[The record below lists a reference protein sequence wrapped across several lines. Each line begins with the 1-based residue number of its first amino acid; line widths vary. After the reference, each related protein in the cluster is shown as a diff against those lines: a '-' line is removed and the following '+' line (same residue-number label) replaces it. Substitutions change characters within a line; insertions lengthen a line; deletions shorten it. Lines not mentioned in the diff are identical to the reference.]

1 VTLDVNVLLH
11 AAQQV
16 AGSQQYPKGALYLVP
31 TPIGNLA
38 DLSLRAVQVLRLVDA
53 VACEDTR
60 VSGGLLRHLGL
71 DKSLLALHQH
81 NEAQAA
87 EQVVAR
93 LQQGQRVA
101 YVSDAGTPAISD
113 PGAHL
118 VRAVQAAGLTVL
130 PLPGPSSVTTA
141 LSAAG
146 DALAHGFRFEGFL
159 PSKGAAR
166 LSRLR
171 ELLGHDHSIV
181 LFEAPH
187 RIEALAVELLT
198 VLPEGRLTLCR
209 ELSKQF
215 ETIATLAVADL
226 PAWLK
231 ADANRLRGEFV
242 LVVHAQAVVKAETSI
257 SLEVAALLSELV
269 RHVPVKQ
276 AAALVADVLG
286 LPRKALYDDAL
297 RLRQV
302 QQVAEDVVEAPA
314 MPQHG
319 RPAPS

>member
-1 VTLDVNVLLH
+1 MTLDVNLWLQ

-38 DLSLRAVQVLRLVDA
+38 DLSLRAVQALALADA

-71 DKSLLALHQH
+71 DKPLLTLHQH

-118 VRAVQAAGLTVL
+118 VRAVQSAGLTVV

-146 DALAHGFRFEGFL
+146 DVLAHGFRFEGFL

-171 ELLGHDHSIV
+171 ELLGQDHSVV

-187 RIEALAVELLT
+187 RIEALAQELAE
-198 VLPEGRLTLCR
+198 VLPDGRLTLCR

-215 ETIATLAVADL
+215 ETIATLDVAAL
-226 PAWLK
+226 PAWLQ

-242 LVVHAQAVVKAETSI
+242 VVVHAQPASDEASALSPAVE
-257 SLEVAALLSELV
+257 ALLGELV

-276 AAALVADVLG
+276 AAAMVADVLG

-297 RLRQV
+297 RLRQ
-302 QQVAEDVVEAPA
+302 ADESDGED
-314 MPQHG
+314 
-319 RPAPS
+319 

>member
-1 VTLDVNVLLH
+1 MTLDVNLLLQ

-38 DLSLRAVQVLRLVDA
+38 DLSLRAVHVLALVDA

-71 DKSLLALHQH
+71 DKQLIALHQH
-81 NEAQAA
+81 NEQAVA
-87 EQVVAR
+87 GQVVAR
-93 LQQGQRVA
+93 LQAGERIA
-101 YVSDAGTPAISD
+101 YVSDAGTPGVSD

-118 VRAVQAAGLTVL
+118 VAAVQAAGLAVV

-141 LSAAG
+141 LSASG
-146 DALAHGFRFEGFL
+146 DAAAHGFLFEGFL
-159 PSKGAAR
+159 PAKGAAR
-166 LSRLR
+166 VSRLR
-171 ELLGHDHSIV
+171 EVLGQAHSTV

-187 RIEALAVELLT
+187 RIESLADELRE
-198 VLPEGRLTLCR
+198 VLPEGRVTLCR

-215 ETIATLAVADL
+215 ETIVTLPVAEL
-226 PAWLK
+226 AAWLK

-242 LVVHAQAVVKAETSI
+242 LVVHARPASQEPAGIAP
-257 SLEVAALLSELV
+257 EVEALLAELV
-269 RHVPVKQ
+269 AHVPVKQ

-297 RLRQV
+297 KLRQA
-302 QQVAEDVVEAPA
+302 QDASD
-314 MPQHG
+314 
-319 RPAPS
+319 